1 MTTSAENTTAQKRTR
16 GSLELEDDGT
26 LFRVHVSHSGAL
38 RTLIE
43 NISHVLKAVE
53 LHIIETPEFT
63 GIRIETFDD
72 LKVCLVLGQLPCQVS
87 SSTTWKKQ
95 YNNTICLSVEMLL
108 LTLRQVDVQYSV
120 EFEQKL
126 GEEDIVT
133 IRSHESLTGQD
144 ELEHNLRSLVS
155 QNAGQSIKLMDFPV
169 SYSMEIDLTTLR
181 QFLKM
186 CESIKAD
193 DVNIAIETQ
202 PGGGS
207 CVRMAANGEGTMS
220 VKRSFRN
227 LAEDGAAAIQDT
239 DGDAAAA
246 PSTIY
251 SEFFATKFMNSFI
264 RSMNRTNVTFLM
276 AERAP
281 IHVSYPIGVRD
292 ASVTFILA
300 PRQRDD

>member
-1 MTTSAENTTAQKRTR
+1 MTAAENTTAQKRTR
-16 GSLELEDDGT
+16 DSLELEDDGT

-53 LHIIETPEFT
+53 LHIVETPEFT

-239 DGDAAAA
+239 DGDATAA

>member
-1 MTTSAENTTAQKRTR
+1 MTAAENTTAQKRTR
-16 GSLELEDDGT
+16 DSLELEDDGT

-53 LHIIETPEFT
+53 LHIVETPEFT

-133 IRSHESLTGQD
+133 IRSHESLTSQD

-239 DGDAAAA
+239 DGDATAA

>member
-1 MTTSAENTTAQKRTR
+1 MTAAENTTAQKRTR
-16 GSLELEDDGT
+16 DSLELEDDGT

-53 LHIIETPEFT
+53 LHIVETPEFT

-193 DVNIAIETQ
+193 DINIAIETQ

-239 DGDAAAA
+239 DGDATAA